1 MTELWPIVTAL
12 CALAALFVV
21 GLPMIW
27 RRKLEGETV
36 DDWLAVRRMETSDEL
51 LLSDAQLRVWDDKET
66 DSNAQ
71 AKAGGIT
78 SASSRPGYQVAL
90 AGLIVLATIVLYD
103 RLGAYEDVQITRS
116 IASLDEATPADVTAL
131 ITRIEARSAE
141 RPANLDYQSLLG
153 EYYVATGNAAG
164 ALERFEAILA
174 EAPNA
179 PDVLGR
185 AAQAEFVA
193 EGQVLTERARK
204 RAEQALAGDPRQ
216 KSALATLAMGSFGA
230 ERYQEAIGYMRVLRD
245 LEIPGSEG
253 QQLMISAI
261 AEAESRLS
269 SMDMSEVTSK
279 PDAADAGATESKN
292 SEVMVAVSLPE
303 GVDESAL
310 AGQTVFVIARPAGSA
325 ARMPT
330 AVARLP
336 ASSWPLTVSLSN
348 ENSMAGQKLSAL
360 AKVDLEVQVSPSGQ
374 PGLNNASYTG
384 ALRGVPVGSNS
395 EAEVTI
401 RAISQ

>member
-21 GLPMIW
+21 GLPLIW

-36 DDWLAVRRMETSDEL
+36 DDWLAVRRTETSDER

-66 DSNAQ
+66 ENNSQVMAV
-71 AKAGGIT
+71 GVT

-116 IASLDEATPADVTAL
+116 IASLDEATPTDVTAL
-131 ITRIEARSAE
+131 IARIEARSAE
-141 RPANLDYQSLLG
+141 RPGNLDYQSLLG
-153 EYYVATGNAAG
+153 EYYVATGNASG

-245 LEIPGSEG
+245 LEVPGSEG

-261 AEAESRLS
+261 VEAESRLS
-269 SMDMSEVTSK
+269 SGDSDAATSK
-279 PDAADAGATESKN
+279 TSAPGATKA
-292 SEVMVAVSLPE
+292 EVVVTVFLPE
-303 GVDESAL
+303 SVEEGAL
-310 AGQTVFVIARPAGSA
+310 TGQTVFVIARPAGSA

-330 AVARLP
+330 AVTRLP
-336 ASSWPLTVSLSN
+336 ANRWPLTVSLSD

-374 PGLNNASYTG
+374 PGLSNASFTG
-384 ALRGVPVGSNS
+384 ELRGVPVDSNNV
-395 EAEVTI
+395 AEVTI
-401 RAISQ
+401 RPIAK

>member
-1 MTELWPIVTAL
+1 MTELWPIITAL
-12 CALAALFVV
+12 CVLAAVFVV
-21 GLPMIW
+21 GLPVIW

-36 DDWLAVRRMETSDEL
+36 DDWLAVRRTETSDEA

-66 DSNAQ
+66 EGVSLTKHELAT
-71 AKAGGIT
+71 AT
-78 SASSRPGYQVAL
+78 STRPGYQIAL
-90 AGLIVLATIVLYD
+90 AGIIILATILLYD
-103 RLGAYEDVQITRS
+103 RLGSYEDVQITRA

-131 ITRIEARSAE
+131 IARIEARSAE
-141 RPANLDYQSLLG
+141 RPGNLDYQSLLG

-164 ALERFEAILA
+164 ALERFEAILE

-193 EGQVLTERARK
+193 EGQVLTERARR

-245 LEIPGSEG
+245 LEVPGSEG

-261 AEAESRLS
+261 SEAESRLS
-269 SMDMSEVTSK
+269 AMD
-279 PDAADAGATESKN
+279 PDAATSDTSVSLAIQA
-292 SEVMVAVSLPE
+292 EVMVTVSLPE
-303 GVDESAL
+303 GVEGGSL
-310 AGQTVFVIARPAGSA
+310 TGQTVFVIARPAGSA

-330 AVARLP
+330 AVTRIP
-336 ASSWPLTVSLSN
+336 ASTWPLTVSLSD

-360 AKVDLEVQVSPSGQ
+360 SEVDLEVQVSPSGQ
-374 PGLNNASYTG
+374 PGVNNASYIG
-384 ALRGVPVGSNS
+384 ELRGVPVDSNNV
-395 EAEVTI
+395 AEVTI
-401 RAISQ
+401 RPIAN

>member
-36 DDWLAVRRMETSDEL
+36 DDWLAMRRTETSDEL

-66 DSNAQ
+66 ENSAQ
-71 AKAGGIT
+71 AKADSIT

-90 AGLIVLATIVLYD
+90 AGVIVLATIVLYD
-103 RLGAYEDVQITRS
+103 GLGAYEDVQITRS
-116 IASLDEATPADVTAL
+116 IASLDEATPTDVTAL

-141 RPANLDYQSLLG
+141 RPGNLDYQSLLG

-253 QQLMISAI
+253 HQLMISAI

-269 SMDMSEVTSK
+269 S
-279 PDAADAGATESKN
+279 AGATEVA
-292 SEVMVAVSLPE
+292 SETSAAEATKAAVTVTVLLPI

-310 AGQTVFVIARPAGSA
+310 AGQTVFVIARPAGST

-330 AVARLP
+330 AVTRIP
-336 ASSWPLTVSLSN
+336 ANSWPLTVSLSDA
-348 ENSMAGQKLSAL
+348 NSMAGQKLSAL

-374 PGLNNASYTG
+374 PGLNNASFTG
-384 ALRGVPVGSNS
+384 ALRGVPVDSNS
-395 EAEVTI
+395 VAEVTI

>member
-66 DSNAQ
+66 ESDAVTASGAV
-71 AKAGGIT
+71 T
-78 SASSRPGYQVAL
+78 VASSRPGYQIAL

-116 IASLDEATPADVTAL
+116 IASLDEATPNDVTAL
-131 ITRIEARSAE
+131 IARIEARSAE
-141 RPANLDYQSLLG
+141 RPGNLDYQSLLG

-164 ALERFEAILA
+164 ALERFEAILV

-253 QQLMISAI
+253 HQLMISAI

-269 SMDMSEVTSK
+269 S
-279 PDAADAGATESKN
+279 AGATEVA
-292 SEVMVAVSLPE
+292 SETSAAEATKAAVTVTVSLPI

-310 AGQTVFVIARPAGSA
+310 AGQTVFVIARAAGST

-330 AVARLP
+330 AVTRLP
-336 ASSWPLTVSLSN
+336 ASSWPLTVSLSDA
-348 ENSMAGQKLSAL
+348 NSMAGQKLSAL

-374 PGLNNASYTG
+374 PGLNNASFTG
-384 ALRGVPVGSNS
+384 ALRGVPVDSNS
-395 EAEVTI
+395 VAEVTI

>member
-1 MTELWPIVTAL
+1 MTELWPIATAL

-36 DDWLAVRRMETSDEL
+36 DDWLAVRRTETSDEL

-66 DSNAQ
+66 ESSAQ
-71 AKAGGIT
+71 AKADSVT

-116 IASLDEATPADVTAL
+116 IASLDEATPTDVTAL

-141 RPANLDYQSLLG
+141 RPGNLDYQSLLG

-253 QQLMISAI
+253 HQLMISAI

-269 SMDMSEVTSK
+269 STDMSEVTSK
-279 PDAADAGATESKN
+279 PSAAETRAAEFIKPG
-292 SEVMVAVSLPE
+292 VMVTVSLPE
-303 GVDESAL
+303 GVEASAL
-310 AGQTVFVIARPAGSA
+310 AGQTIFVIARPAGST

-330 AVARLP
+330 AVTRLP
-336 ASSWPLTVSLSN
+336 ASSWPLTVSLSPMRTAWQVRN
-348 ENSMAGQKLSAL
+348 FRRLQRWTSRFKSLPVASRGS
-360 AKVDLEVQVSPSGQ
+360 VTQVSQARYAVFP
-374 PGLNNASYTG
+374 
-384 ALRGVPVGSNS
+384 
-395 EAEVTI
+395 
-401 RAISQ
+401 

>member
-66 DSNAQ
+66 ESDAVTASGAV
-71 AKAGGIT
+71 T
-78 SASSRPGYQVAL
+78 VASSRPGYQIAL

-116 IASLDEATPADVTAL
+116 IASLDEATPTDVTAL
-131 ITRIEARSAE
+131 IARIEARSAE
-141 RPANLDYQSLLG
+141 RPGNLDYQSLLG

-253 QQLMISAI
+253 HQLMISAI

-269 SMDMSEVTSK
+269 S
-279 PDAADAGATESKN
+279 AGATE
-292 SEVMVAVSLPE
+292 VATETSAAEATKAAVTVTVSLPI
-303 GVDESAL
+303 GVDGSAL
-310 AGQTVFVIARPAGSA
+310 AGQTVFVIARAAGST

-330 AVARLP
+330 AVTRLL
-336 ASSWPLTVSLSN
+336 ASSWPLTVSLSDA
-348 ENSMAGQKLSAL
+348 NSMAGQKLSAL

-374 PGLNNASYTG
+374 PGLNNASFTG
-384 ALRGVPVGSNS
+384 ALRGVPVDSNS
-395 EAEVTI
+395 VAEVTI

>member
-36 DDWLAVRRMETSDEL
+36 DDWLAVRRTETSDEL

-66 DSNAQ
+66 ENSAQ
-71 AKAGGIT
+71 AKADSIT
-78 SASSRPGYQVAL
+78 AASSRPGYQVAL
-90 AGLIVLATIVLYD
+90 AGLIVSATIVLYD

-116 IASLDEATPADVTAL
+116 IASLDEATPTDVTAL

-141 RPANLDYQSLLG
+141 RPGNLDYQSLLG

-253 QQLMISAI
+253 HQLMISAI

-269 SMDMSEVTSK
+269 SAGTTEVASETSAAEATKAAVTV
-279 PDAADAGATESKN
+279 T
-292 SEVMVAVSLPE
+292 VLLPI

-310 AGQTVFVIARPAGSA
+310 AGQTVFVIARPAGST

-330 AVARLP
+330 AVTRIP
-336 ASSWPLTVSLSN
+336 ANSWPLTVSLSDA
-348 ENSMAGQKLSAL
+348 NSMAGQKLSAL

-374 PGLNNASYTG
+374 PGLNNASFTG
-384 ALRGVPVGSNS
+384 ALRGVPVDSNS
-395 EAEVTI
+395 VAEVTI

>member
-66 DSNAQ
+66 DNNAQ
-71 AKAGGIT
+71 AKVDVIT

-116 IASLDEATPADVTAL
+116 IASLDEATPTDVTAL
-131 ITRIEARSAE
+131 IARIEARSAE
-141 RPANLDYQSLLG
+141 RPGNLDYQSLLG

-253 QQLMISAI
+253 HQLMISAI

-269 SMDMSEVTSK
+269 S
-279 PDAADAGATESKN
+279 AGATEVA
-292 SEVMVAVSLPE
+292 SETSAAEATKAAVTVTVLLPI

-310 AGQTVFVIARPAGSA
+310 AGQTVFVIARPAGST

-330 AVARLP
+330 AVTRIP
-336 ASSWPLTVSLSN
+336 ANSWPLTVSLSDA
-348 ENSMAGQKLSAL
+348 NSMAGQKLSAL

-374 PGLNNASYTG
+374 PGLNSASFTG
-384 ALRGVPVGSNS
+384 ALRGVPVDSNS
-395 EAEVTI
+395 VAEVTI

>member
-66 DSNAQ
+66 ENNAQ
-71 AKAGGIT
+71 AKADGVT
-78 SASSRPGYQVAL
+78 SAPSRPGYQVAL

-116 IASLDEATPADVTAL
+116 IASLDEATPTDVTAL
-131 ITRIEARSAE
+131 IARIEARSAE
-141 RPANLDYQSLLG
+141 RPGNLDYQSLLG

-253 QQLMISAI
+253 HQLMISAI

-269 SMDMSEVTSK
+269 S
-279 PDAADAGATESKN
+279 AGATELA
-292 SEVMVAVSLPE
+292 SETSIAEATKAAVTVTVSLPV
-303 GVDESAL
+303 GVDEGAL
-310 AGQTVFVIARPAGSA
+310 AGQTVFVIARPAGST

-330 AVARLP
+330 AVTRMP
-336 ASSWPLTVSLSN
+336 ANSWPLTVNLSDQ
-348 ENSMAGQKLSAL
+348 NSMAGQKLSAL

-374 PGLNNASYTG
+374 PGVGNASFTG
-384 ALRGVPVGSNS
+384 ELRGVPVDSNS
-395 EAEVTI
+395 VAEVTI

>member
-36 DDWLAVRRMETSDEL
+36 DDWLAVRRTETSDEL

-66 DSNAQ
+66 ENSAQ
-71 AKAGGIT
+71 AKADSIT
-78 SASSRPGYQVAL
+78 AASSRPGYQVAL

-116 IASLDEATPADVTAL
+116 IASLDEATPTDVTAL

-141 RPANLDYQSLLG
+141 RPGNLDYQSLLG
-153 EYYVATGNAAG
+153 EYYAATGNAAG

-253 QQLMISAI
+253 HQLMISAI

-269 SMDMSEVTSK
+269 S
-279 PDAADAGATESKN
+279 AGATEVA
-292 SEVMVAVSLPE
+292 SETSAAEATKAAVTVTVLLPI

-310 AGQTVFVIARPAGSA
+310 AGQTVFVIARPAGST

-330 AVARLP
+330 AVTRIP
-336 ASSWPLTVSLSN
+336 ANSWPLTVSLSDA
-348 ENSMAGQKLSAL
+348 NSMAGQKLSAL

-374 PGLNNASYTG
+374 PGLNNASFTG
-384 ALRGVPVGSNS
+384 ALRGVPVDSNS
-395 EAEVTI
+395 VAEVTI

>member
-66 DSNAQ
+66 DNNAQ
-71 AKAGGIT
+71 AKVDVIT

-116 IASLDEATPADVTAL
+116 IASLDEATPTDVTAL
-131 ITRIEARSAE
+131 IARIEARSAE
-141 RPANLDYQSLLG
+141 RPGNLDYQSLLG

-230 ERYQEAIGYMRVLRD
+230 EQYQEAIGYMRVLRD

-253 QQLMISAI
+253 HQLMISAI

-269 SMDMSEVTSK
+269 S
-279 PDAADAGATESKN
+279 AGATEVA
-292 SEVMVAVSLPE
+292 SETSAAEATKAAVTVTVLLPI

-310 AGQTVFVIARPAGSA
+310 AGQTVFVIARPAGST

-330 AVARLP
+330 AVTRIP
-336 ASSWPLTVSLSN
+336 ANSWPLTVSLSDA
-348 ENSMAGQKLSAL
+348 NSMAGQKLSAL

-374 PGLNNASYTG
+374 PGLNNASFTG
-384 ALRGVPVGSNS
+384 ALRGVPVDSNS
-395 EAEVTI
+395 VAEVTI

>member
-1 MTELWPIVTAL
+1 M
-12 CALAALFVV
+12 
-21 GLPMIW
+21 
-27 RRKLEGETV
+27 
-36 DDWLAVRRMETSDEL
+36 
-51 LLSDAQLRVWDDKET
+51 
-66 DSNAQ
+66 Q
-71 AKAGGIT
+71 AKADSVT

-116 IASLDEATPADVTAL
+116 IASLDEATPTDVTAL

-141 RPANLDYQSLLG
+141 RPGNLDYQSLLG

-253 QQLMISAI
+253 HQLMISAI

-269 SMDMSEVTSK
+269 STDMSEGPQS
-279 PDAADAGATESKN
+279 PAQ
-292 SEVMVAVSLPE
+292 LRPE
-303 GVDESAL
+303 QL
-310 AGQTVFVIARPAGSA
+310 
-325 ARMPT
+325 
-330 AVARLP
+330 
-336 ASSWPLTVSLSN
+336 SS
-348 ENSMAGQKLSAL
+348 
-360 AKVDLEVQVSPSGQ
+360 
-374 PGLNNASYTG
+374 
-384 ALRGVPVGSNS
+384 
-395 EAEVTI
+395 
-401 RAISQ
+401 

>member
-36 DDWLAVRRMETSDEL
+36 DDWLAVRRTETSDEL

-66 DSNAQ
+66 ENSAQ
-71 AKAGGIT
+71 AKADSIT
-78 SASSRPGYQVAL
+78 AASSRPGYQVAL

-116 IASLDEATPADVTAL
+116 IASLDEATPTDVTAL

-141 RPANLDYQSLLG
+141 RPGNLDYQSLLG

-253 QQLMISAI
+253 HQLMISAI

-269 SMDMSEVTSK
+269 S
-279 PDAADAGATESKN
+279 AGATEVA
-292 SEVMVAVSLPE
+292 SETSAAEATKAAVTVTVLLPI

-310 AGQTVFVIARPAGSA
+310 AGQTVFVIARPAGST

-330 AVARLP
+330 AVTRIP
-336 ASSWPLTVSLSN
+336 ANSWPLTVSLSDA
-348 ENSMAGQKLSAL
+348 NSMAGQKLSAL

-374 PGLNNASYTG
+374 PGLNNASFTG
-384 ALRGVPVGSNS
+384 ALRGVPVDSNS
-395 EAEVTI
+395 VAEVTI

>member
-36 DDWLAVRRMETSDEL
+36 DDWLAVRRTETSDEL

-66 DSNAQ
+66 ENSAQ
-71 AKAGGIT
+71 AKADSIT

-116 IASLDEATPADVTAL
+116 IASLDEATPTDVTAL

-141 RPANLDYQSLLG
+141 RPGNLDYQSLLG

-193 EGQVLTERARK
+193 EGQVLTECARK

-253 QQLMISAI
+253 HQLMISAI

-269 SMDMSEVTSK
+269 S
-279 PDAADAGATESKN
+279 AGATEVA
-292 SEVMVAVSLPE
+292 SETSAAEATKAAVTVTVSLPI

-330 AVARLP
+330 AVTRIP
-336 ASSWPLTVSLSN
+336 ANSWPLTVSLSDA
-348 ENSMAGQKLSAL
+348 NSMAGQKLSAL
-360 AKVDLEVQVSPSGQ
+360 TKVDLEVQVSPSGQ
-374 PGLNNASYTG
+374 PGLNNASFTG
-384 ALRGVPVGSNS
+384 ALRGVLVDSNS
-395 EAEVTI
+395 VAEVTI

>member
-36 DDWLAVRRMETSDEL
+36 DDWLAVRRTETSDEL

-66 DSNAQ
+66 ENSAQ
-71 AKAGGIT
+71 AKADSIT

-116 IASLDEATPADVTAL
+116 IASLDEATPTDVTAL

-141 RPANLDYQSLLG
+141 RPGNLDYQSLLG

-193 EGQVLTERARK
+193 EGQVLTERART

-253 QQLMISAI
+253 HQLMISAI

-269 SMDMSEVTSK
+269 S
-279 PDAADAGATESKN
+279 AGATEVA
-292 SEVMVAVSLPE
+292 SETSAAEATKAAVTVTVSLPI

-330 AVARLP
+330 AVTRIP
-336 ASSWPLTVSLSN
+336 ANSWPLTVSLSDA
-348 ENSMAGQKLSAL
+348 NSMAGQKLSAL

-374 PGLNNASYTG
+374 PGLNNASFTG
-384 ALRGVPVGSNS
+384 ALRGVPVGGNS
-395 EAEVTI
+395 VAEVTI

>member
-36 DDWLAVRRMETSDEL
+36 DDWLAVRQMETNDEL
-51 LLSDAQLRVWDDKET
+51 LLSDAQLRVWDDKEAEN
-66 DSNAQ
+66 NAQ
-71 AKAGGIT
+71 AKVDGVT

-90 AGLIVLATIVLYD
+90 AGLIVLATVVLYD

-116 IASLDEATPADVTAL
+116 IASLDEATPTDVTAL
-131 ITRIEARSAE
+131 IARIEARSAE
-141 RPANLDYQSLLG
+141 RPGNLDYQSLLG

-253 QQLMISAI
+253 HQLMISAI

-269 SMDMSEVTSK
+269 STGGTDVASETIASEATK
-279 PDAADAGATESKN
+279 P
-292 SEVMVAVSLPE
+292 EVRVAVLLPV
-303 GVDESAL
+303 GVDEGAL
-310 AGQTVFVIARPAGSA
+310 AGQTVFVIARPAGST

-330 AVARLP
+330 AVMRIP
-336 ASSWPLTVSLSN
+336 TGQWPLKVKLSD

-360 AKVDLEVQVSPSGQ
+360 AAVDLEVQVSQNGQ
-374 PGLNNASYTG
+374 PGLNNASFLGELSNVSVG
-384 ALRGVPVGSNS
+384 ADSV
-395 EAEVTI
+395 AEITI